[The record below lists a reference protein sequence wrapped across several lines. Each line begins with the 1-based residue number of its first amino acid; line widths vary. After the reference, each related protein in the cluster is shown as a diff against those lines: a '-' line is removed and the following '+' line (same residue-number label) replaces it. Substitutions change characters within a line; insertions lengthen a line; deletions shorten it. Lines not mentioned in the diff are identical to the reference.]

1 MSLIN
6 KKLSLIFSVG
16 TLAALIYVGTAYV
29 NEKFFSQNNKIL
41 KPLPPQSVF
50 TSKGMSTRLLKVVL
64 EHEKVETDSETAVV
78 TALVSMPFDFNS
90 NLNFKWKLGEGVKI
104 VEGTQLGE
112 IQGIRAGQVVEIKI
126 KVNGFSLMQNHH
138 IAFEVNGSLNGRNIH
153 GQALIASDAE
163 NTFENIVQNVEQI
176 KASQ

>member
-1 MSLIN
+1 MSLNN

-16 TLAALIYVGTAYV
+16 LVAVLLYAGGGYV
-29 NEKFFSQNNKIL
+29 NEKYFSQHQKML

-50 TSKGMSTRLLKVVL
+50 TSKGVSTRLLKVVL
-64 EHEKVETDSETAVV
+64 EHEKVQTDSETASV
-78 TALVSMPFDFNS
+78 TALVSMPFEFNN

-104 VEGTQLGE
+104 VEGTELGV
-112 IQGIRAGQVVEIKI
+112 IQGMRAGQVVEIKI

-163 NTFENIVQNVEQI
+163 NTFENIVQNVEHI